1 MIAALLLL
9 AAAAGQPNAT
19 QAASPKTKQCPDRSV
34 VLATE
39 QCIEYPNHRYL
50 LTHEPWRREFTE
62 RWWCG
67 RSERPIEAR
76 IVSAPT
82 LSEGGRDSRAPGSRL
97 TYLFIQGQKPSA
109 RLLQEVRSKV
119 AGLGKVA
126 NVSSR
131 CLDTPKHGT
140 IGVLILTAG
149 RRPYG
154 RLEIE
159 LRP

>member
-1 MIAALLLL
+1 MIIALLLL
-9 AAAAGQPNAT
+9 GAAASQPNAPR
-19 QAASPKTKQCPDRSV
+19 AAFPQIKRCPDGSTI
-34 VLATE
+34 LATE
-39 QCIEYPNHRYL
+39 QCNEFPNHRYL

-76 IVSAPT
+76 IVSAPP
-82 LSEGGRDSRAPGSRL
+82 LLEGGRDSRAPGTRL
-97 TYLFIQGQKPSA
+97 TYLSIQGQKPSA

-119 AGLGKVA
+119 AGFGVVA
-126 NVSSR
+126 DIRSR
-131 CLDTPKHGT
+131 CLHTPKDGT
-140 IGVLILTAG
+140 IGVLILTEG

-154 RLEIE
+154 TVEIE

>member
-1 MIAALLLL
+1 MIIALLLL
-9 AAAAGQPNAT
+9 SATAGQP
-19 QAASPKTKQCPDRSV
+19 AAITAIPLKTMKCPDGSTI
-34 VLATE
+34 LATE

-67 RSERPIEAR
+67 RLERPIEAR
-76 IVSAPT
+76 IVAAPAP
-82 LSEGGRDSRAPGSRL
+82 SEGGQETRAPGSRL
-97 TYLFIQGQKPSA
+97 TYLSIQGQKPSA

-119 AGLGKVA
+119 AGFGVIA
-126 NVSSR
+126 GVRSR
-131 CLDTPKHGT
+131 CLHTPKDGT
-140 IGVLILTAG
+140 IGVLTLTQG

-154 RLEIE
+154 NVEIE

>member
-1 MIAALLLL
+1 ML
-9 AAAAGQPNAT
+9 AT
-19 QAASPKTKQCPDRSV
+19 Q
-34 VLATE
+34 E
-39 QCIEYPNHRYL
+39 CIEYPNHRYL

-76 IVSAPT
+76 IAAARAP
-82 LSEGGRDSRAPGSRL
+82 SEGGRDTQAPGSRL
-97 TYLFIQGQKPSA
+97 TFLSIQGKKPSA
-109 RLLQEVRSKV
+109 RLLREVKSKV
-119 AGLGKVA
+119 AGIGIVVD
-126 NVSSR
+126 VSSR
-131 CLDTPKHGT
+131 CLDTPKDGT
-140 IGVLILTAG
+140 IGVLILTEG